1 MSILLF
7 LLFGLWDCAWIVFM
21 VLEITPEVPEY
32 QLKVPLIH
40 IPQPGSFALF

>member
-7 LLFGLWDCAWIVFM
+7 LLFGLWGCAWIAFM

-32 QLKVPLIH
+32 QLKVLYH
-40 IPQPGSFALF
+40 